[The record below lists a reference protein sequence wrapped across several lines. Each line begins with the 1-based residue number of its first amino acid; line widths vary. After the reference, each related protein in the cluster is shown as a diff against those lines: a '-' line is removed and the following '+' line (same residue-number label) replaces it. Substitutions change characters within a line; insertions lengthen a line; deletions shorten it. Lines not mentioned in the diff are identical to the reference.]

1 MGACCAVIDLFD
13 DGSLDPEVRDY
24 AAKKERER
32 KGTTIDPQELLEE
45 AERVVNVRRTIHVSL
60 TGKPAKYEVTE
71 CDPVGVAKLLDIKL
85 NRQYDI
91 DRKGTNPA
99 SNGQLWMLKKLGVEA
114 PESLSKWG
122 ASKLISKL
130 KKREANGVASLPP
143 KPPTTF
149 PPSKPATQNS
159 SKGAFSMS
167 NSIVQVPFYG
177 DTLEAI
183 KTEDGKIL
191 VHFKRVCESLGVHH
205 TRQLTKLRQFEWC
218 ELVDVCT
225 VAQDVRQRQLTM
237 IDHESLPMWL
247 ATINVLLVRQS
258 YRMKTGK
265 YLPITS
271 NIPVRKCKLARLSS
285 PQELIEKER

>member
-130 KKREANGVASLPP
+130 KKREANGFASAEQVKSLLRGGISEDVA
-143 KPPTTF
+143 
-149 PPSKPATQNS
+149 
-159 SKGAFSMS
+159 
-167 NSIVQVPFYG
+167 
-177 DTLEAI
+177 
-183 KTEDGKIL
+183 
-191 VHFKRVCESLGVHH
+191 RC
-205 TRQLTKLRQFEWC
+205 
-218 ELVDVCT
+218 
-225 VAQDVRQRQLTM
+225 
-237 IDHESLPMWL
+237 
-247 ATINVLLVRQS
+247 
-258 YRMKTGK
+258 
-265 YLPITS
+265 
-271 NIPVRKCKLARLSS
+271 LSS
-285 PQELIEKER
+285 AEATDYISALQTRNTELKQGSLFNV